1 MNTKRQL
8 YLITAWGMYLSKMI
22 ARSFL
27 SLALTCI
34 LLFCLCS
41 CSDQSRIIE
50 ESDSEYMV
58 LDTGDSEKDNSRK
71 IKQPKL
77 QENEL
82 PVIASE
88 ERTDLEKND
97 SKREQDIIS
106 DTDRHGDDAE
116 NELPILKG

>member
-1 MNTKRQL
+1 
-8 YLITAWGMYLSKMI
+8 MI
-22 ARSFL
+22 ARSIWIL
-27 SLALTCI
+27 VLTST

-41 CSDQSRIIE
+41 CSNQSRMIA

-58 LDTGDSEKDNSRK
+58 LDTGDAEEDNIRK
-71 IKQPKL
+71 IQQPEL

-88 ERTDLEKND
+88 EKTDTEIDLGKNG
-97 SKREQDIIS
+97 SNTEQDIIS